1 MNAKVPII
9 VVSSLL
15 CLALGAA
22 GGVGAMVLFGYYW
35 APQPQA
41 AANPPDGVT
50 PGKMMMG
57 GQGGPPGGMM
67 MGAKGGGPPGGMAGG
82 KGGGPPGGMFGG
94 AGGPSPKTQL
104 VSLVTKLD
112 LLTQKPPTLH
122 LDGKKQDQLREQL
135 QGLDEMEELAD
146 ADAKK
151 RVEAILEIVES
162 EKATLQAVGFNWP
175 GAGGGFKGKG
185 KDVPNPFKEEPNSK
199 ALTSLQKKLEKSKS
213 N

>member
-15 CLALGAA
+15 CLAVGAA

-57 GQGGPPGGMM
+57 GQGGGPPGGMM
-67 MGAKGGGPPGGMAGG
+67 MGGKGGGPPGGMAGG

-94 AGGPSPKTQL
+94 AGGSPKTQL
-104 VSLVTKLD
+104 VSLVNKLD
-112 LLTQKPPTLH
+112 
-122 LDGKKQDQLREQL
+122 
-135 QGLDEMEELAD
+135 
-146 ADAKK
+146 
-151 RVEAILEIVES
+151 
-162 EKATLQAVGFNWP
+162 
-175 GAGGGFKGKG
+175 
-185 KDVPNPFKEEPNSK
+185 
-199 ALTSLQKKLEKSKS
+199 
-213 N
+213 